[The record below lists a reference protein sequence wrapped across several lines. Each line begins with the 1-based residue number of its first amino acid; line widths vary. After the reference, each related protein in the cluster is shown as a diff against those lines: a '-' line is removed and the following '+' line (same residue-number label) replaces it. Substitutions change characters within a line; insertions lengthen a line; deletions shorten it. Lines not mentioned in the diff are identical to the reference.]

1 LAAGGAAKPAGYK
14 DGLTITANEEIML
27 KSIEAKDTVN
37 EQRKKIHP
45 HKFTLWVAL
54 GSIIMMFAGLTS
66 AYVVKREQPGW
77 TSFTI
82 PKAFWYSTA
91 TILVS
96 SLTIQMA
103 LKAFKEREM
112 KQYRNLLTTT
122 AVLGILFILLQ
133 LAGFRQIWNSGIT
146 LRGSGGGQ
154 FLYVIAG
161 LHAAHVLGGIIALLI
176 MLAKAFVSK
185 IRSYDSVPIE
195 LMSTYWHFVDLLWI
209 YLLVFFMA
217 IK

>member
-1 LAAGGAAKPAGYK
+1 M
-14 DGLTITANEEIML
+14 IQ
-27 KSIEAKDTVN
+27 SIEAKETVN

-77 TSFTI
+77 TTFSI

-91 TILVS
+91 VILAS

-103 LKAFKEREM
+103 LKAFKDREM
-112 KQYRNLLTTT
+112 QRYRNLLTTT
-122 AVLGILFILLQ
+122 AILGILFVILQ
-133 LAGFRQIWNSGIT
+133 WIGFRQIWDTGIT

-154 FLYVIAG
+154 FLYIIAG
-161 LHAAHVLGGIIALLI
+161 LHAVHVLGGVLVLI
-176 MLAKAFVSK
+176 VMFIKAFASK
-185 IRSYDSVPIE
+185 VRSYNSIPVE

-209 YLLVFFMA
+209 YLLVFFLA
-217 IK
+217 IH

>member
-1 LAAGGAAKPAGYK
+1 M
-14 DGLTITANEEIML
+14 I
-27 KSIEAKDTVN
+27 KSMEVKDTVN
-37 EQRKKIHP
+37 EQRKRIHP

-66 AYVVKREQPGW
+66 AYVVKRDQPGW
-77 TSFTI
+77 TTFSI

-91 TILVS
+91 VILVS
-96 SLTIQMA
+96 SLTVQMS

-112 KQYRNLLTTT
+112 LRYRNLLTTT
-122 AVLGILFILLQ
+122 AVLGVVFVLLQ
-133 LAGFRQIWNSGIT
+133 WVGFREIWSSGIT

-161 LHAAHVLGGIIALLI
+161 LHAVHVLAGVVALFVMFI
-176 MLAKAFVSK
+176 KAFASK
-185 IRSYDSVPIE
+185 IRSYDSVPVE

-209 YLLVFFMA
+209 YLFVFF
-217 IK
+217 ISIN

>member
-1 LAAGGAAKPAGYK
+1 
-14 DGLTITANEEIML
+14 MMQ
-27 KSIEAKDTVN
+27 SMEAKDTVN

-66 AYVVKREQPGW
+66 AYLVKRDQPGW
-77 TSFTI
+77 TTFSI
-82 PKAFWYSTA
+82 PRAFWYSTA

-103 LKAFKEREM
+103 LKAFKQREM
-112 KQYRNLLTTT
+112 LRYRSLLTTT
-122 AVLGILFILLQ
+122 AILGIVFVLLQ
-133 LAGFRQIWNSGIT
+133 WVGFRQIWSTGIT

-161 LHAAHVLGGIIALLI
+161 LHAVHVLGGIVALLI

-185 IRSYDSVPIE
+185 IRSYDSIPVE

-209 YLLVFFMA
+209 YLLIFFLA
-217 IK
+217 IN